1 MFCVRCCLNIT
12 ITCFVT
18 VFYSRLQQKIKLIT
32 HTNKGNNIMINKLR
46 KVKNILCSPELITVP
61 VMISLMYLGA
71 FAYMRAAR
79 VGSGRDYPD
88 YK

>member
-1 MFCVRCCLNIT
+1 
-12 ITCFVT
+12 
-18 VFYSRLQQKIKLIT
+18 
-32 HTNKGNNIMINKLR
+32 MINKLR

-61 VMISLMYLGA
+61 VMISLMYIGA

-88 YK
+88 YT